1 MLGLQNSLE
10 FRTPRLTAL
19 IATLPSSSRHLSH
32 DYVTDRQMVNS
43 ARKTSWGMHCS
54 GVQGNS
60 NEVPPT
66 DLGLGILSVVQDV
79 V

>member
-43 ARKTSWGMHCS
+43 ARKH
-54 GVQGNS
+54 
-60 NEVPPT
+60 
-66 DLGLGILSVVQDV
+66 LGGCIIMACRVIAMRCHLQT
-79 V
+79 